1 MDSSKDDLDD
11 PCIIKAISACYE
23 DVDAEVLQYG
33 GGDDNGF
40 VEVKRC

>member
-1 MDSSKDDLDD
+1 LNN

-23 DVDAEVLQYG
+23 DVDAKILQYN
-33 GGDDNGF
+33 DKNNNEF